1 MLRWALAP
9 LIALVTTTAIAQLS
23 ATASWV
29 SDERVRGV
37 SLSDGQPA
45 GQLDVS
51 YDHQSGWYEGA
62 FASNVKFFE
71 RLQRELELIGYT
83 GYAYR
88 LRNGWSIDAGA
99 AYSTFSNHTFWEY
112 SELHVGVTSDAVGVR
127 LYYSPNY
134 YGRDIQT
141 VYAEVNASQRLVEH
155 FRLIGHAGVLQA
167 IAGAPRRAGADEAHP
182 DFVAGVEY
190 RLQPL
195 SLQIA
200 RVFNNGAHGIYPV
213 DAEYTHGVL
222 TVRVSVGF

>member
-1 MLRWALAP
+1 VLRWALAS

-45 GQLDVS
+45 GQLDLS

-62 FASNVKFFE
+62 FASNVKFFG
-71 RLQRELELIGYT
+71 RWQRELELIGYT
-83 GYAYR
+83 GYAHR
-88 LRNGWSIDAGA
+88 LRNGWSVDAGA
-99 AYSTFSNHTFWEY
+99 AYSTFSNHTFYEY
-112 SELHVGVTSDAVGVR
+112 SELHVGVTSDAVGGR

-134 YGRDIQT
+134 YGRNIQT
-141 VYAEVNASQRLVEH
+141 LYAEVNGSQRLIEH
-155 FRLIGHAGVLQA
+155 FRLIEHAGVLQA

-182 DFVAGVEY
+182 DFLAGVEY

-200 RVFNNGAHGIYPV
+200 RVFNNGAHSIYPV
-213 DAEYTHGVL
+213 DAGYTHGVL